1 MAAIRISVTFLISV
15 VLATLGMLVSQGF
28 MPAFPLER
36 QASHES
42 RIITFSEVLGEA
54 KPCGLRPETAASATD
69 LGFSA
74 EYQNVPAPSSA
85 GLYRP
90 LHARD
95 LPGIVKLEPEHDIA
109 LTEVAKGHCSATR
122 IADDWFLTA
131 AHCVSS
137 GYDRIVLKV
146 GSESLYSDDIRSV
159 PVDYAVCHAGFRGQN
174 TRYENDISLLHIADE
189 NLPSLSDVPVID
201 WGSTSRPFDKIS
213 YRTARVGGW
222 GLKTYKGDLNDH
234 LQKMEL
240 DIVTIDPKQ
249 ISLASNAGR
258 GPCVGD
264 SGGPLIIDDD
274 GKPVLMGV
282 LSTISSNRFGEMC
295 AGRYV
300 SNYTNLTAYRSW
312 VFNIMAVCTEQ
323 EDDCRVKP
331 GALPSK
337 S

>member
-1 MAAIRISVTFLISV
+1 MAAIHISITFLISV
-15 VLATLGMLVSQGF
+15 MLATFGMLVSQGL
-28 MPAFPLER
+28 MTAFPIER

-42 RIITFSEVLGEA
+42 RIITFSEVLGDA
-54 KPCGLRPETAASATD
+54 RPCGLRPNTADTFSDLTFSETYHNGA
-69 LGFSA
+69 
-74 EYQNVPAPSSA
+74 APSSN

-90 LHARD
+90 LLARD
-95 LPGIVKLEPEHDIA
+95 LPGIVKLEPEHDLA

-137 GYDRIVLKV
+137 DYDRIVLKV

-159 PVDYAVCHAGFRGQN
+159 PVDYAVCHAGFRGEN

-189 NLPSLSDVPVID
+189 NLPFLSDVPIID
-201 WGSTSRPFDKIS
+201 WGTTSRPFDKIS

-222 GLKTYKGDLNDH
+222 GLKKYEGDLNDH

-249 ISLASNAGR
+249 ISLESKAGR

-264 SGGPLIIDDD
+264 SGGPLMIDDN

-295 AGRYV
+295 AGRYI

-323 EDDCRVKP
+323 EDNCRVQP
-331 GALPSK
+331 GALLSK